1 MLTGVID
8 QYLPHEVGGHGE
20 ELRAILP
27 ITIHDGNHAHVGF
40 VDQSGGLQGVGCALG
55 AEIARG
61 ELDQFAVDKHDSLI
75 AGFVVA
81 IGPAA
86 E

>member
-1 MLTGVID
+1 
-8 QYLPHEVGGHGE
+8 
-20 ELRAILP
+20 
-27 ITIHDGNHAHVGF
+27 
-40 VDQSGGLQGVGCALG
+40 VGCALG